1 MFSLPRAWIQ
11 SLAGKLLLL
20 LLSCFS
26 RVRLCATPEM
36 AAHQASPPLG
46 FSGSL
51 GKNTGVGCHFPQVV
65 RSKERKKEKAFSQ
78 KLNPSLQI
86 ERSYWMPRSKHENR
100 CIVKAQL
107 SRISEPW
114 TQRGKTSLAVQ
125 WLRLHAPNA
134 GGPGSIPGQ
143 GTRSHMWQLR
153 AHMLLLKIPNTATK
167 VKDPACLNWDL
178 AWPNK

>member
-1 MFSLPRAWIQ
+1 MFSLRRAWIQ
-11 SLAGKLLLL
+11 SLAGKLLLLL

-125 WLRLHAPNA
+125 WLRLHAPNSE
-134 GGPGSIPGQ
+134 GWVSIPGR
-143 GTRSHMWQLR
+143 GTRSHALQ
-153 AHMLLLKIPNTATK
+153 LKIPQATMK
-167 VKDPACLNWDL
+167 VKDLVCCH
-178 AWPNK
+178 